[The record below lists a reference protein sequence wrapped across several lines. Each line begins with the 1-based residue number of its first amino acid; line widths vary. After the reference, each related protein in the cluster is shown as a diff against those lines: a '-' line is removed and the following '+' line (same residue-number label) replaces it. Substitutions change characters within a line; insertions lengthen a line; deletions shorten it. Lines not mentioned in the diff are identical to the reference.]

1 MPDLRH
7 LRAFVAVAEERNF
20 TRAAARLF
28 VAQQAVSRSVAQL
41 EQELGV
47 TLLERTTHAVTLT
60 PAGAALL
67 ASGRRVLGAA
77 DAAFAEARAVA
88 RGLTGTVRVGVTP
101 AVGAR
106 VRSEAVRVLRD
117 GAPDVSVSV
126 HEVRPGAVPQ
136 LLRDRAVD
144 VVLARTTPGA
154 PEVDSA
160 ALRPTPATLV
170 VPPGHRLAGAGPVPL
185 AALDGERLLTW
196 NPPGT
201 PYTDLLVTRLA
212 AAGARVEPVQ
222 ARVTG
227 AGELP
232 ELAAERVV
240 AVVPEGSPAGDG
252 VVVPLAEAV
261 DLPLVALWPA
271 GTRPAAVARLRTG
284 LADRAPA

>member
-1 MPDLRH
+1 MPDLRQ
-7 LRAFVAVAEERNF
+7 LRTFVAVAEERNF

-88 RGLTGTVRVGVTP
+88 GGLTGTVRVGVTP
-101 AVGAR
+101 AVGAL
-106 VRSEAVRVLRD
+106 VRSEAVRVLRE

-136 LLRDRAVD
+136 LLRDRVVD
-144 VVLARTTPGA
+144 VVLARTAPGA

-160 ALRPTPATLV
+160 ALRPTPAMLV
-170 VPPGHRLAGAGPVPL
+170 VPAGHRLAGAAPVAL

-227 AGELP
+227 ATELP

-240 AVVPEGSPAGDG
+240 ALVPEGWPPGDG

-271 GTRPAAVARLRTG
+271 GTQPAPVRRLRAG
-284 LADRAPA
+284 LADGAPA